1 MPQILFKECKKYKVP
16 LWQCPQ
22 FLFFII
28 GLLIVFG
35 NLALYFLGPKF
46 IQDPLILLFVISL
59 FTIILLTINYFIV
72 HFLEKTLD
80 VSILKSQFLNIIS
93 HRLNSPLT
101 NIKWILEYL
110 ISKDFSV
117 NEKEEYFLALK
128 DNLER
133 IRDMLGKFN
142 LASQIDLTLK
152 KLKLQ
157 KVSISEITQKNL
169 QKIQPSFSVEVKTE
183 IEPNL
188 PEILTDPFFLDFVI
202 FTLLDNAFR
211 YTQDRVE
218 IKIAKKKGKIYF
230 EVKDNGI
237 GIEEKEKKHIFERF
251 YRGKEAT
258 LKWPFGIGLGLYL
271 SKIFIQKLGGKIG
284 FNSKKDKGSTF
295 WFYLPIK

>member
-1 MPQILFKECKKYKVP
+1 VPQILFKECKKYKIP

-80 VSILKSQFLNIIS
+80 LSILKSQFLNIIS
-93 HRLNSPLT
+93 HHLNSPLT

-142 LASQIDLTLK
+142 LASQIDLALK

-218 IKIAKKKGKIYF
+218 IKIAKKRGKIYF

-271 SKIFIQKLGGKIG
+271 SKIFIQKLGGEIG

>member
-80 VSILKSQFLNIIS
+80 LSILKSQFLNIIS
-93 HRLNSPLT
+93 HHLNSPLT

-271 SKIFIQKLGGKIG
+271 SKIFIQKLGGEIG

>member
-1 MPQILFKECKKYKVP
+1 VPQILFKECKKYKVP

-80 VSILKSQFLNIIS
+80 LSILKSQFLNIIS
-93 HRLNSPLT
+93 HHLNSPLT

-271 SKIFIQKLGGKIG
+271 SKIFIQKLGGEIG

>member
-1 MPQILFKECKKYKVP
+1 VPQILFKECKKYKVP

-28 GLLIVFG
+28 GFLIVFG
-35 NLALYFLGPKF
+35 NLALYFLGSKF

-80 VSILKSQFLNIIS
+80 LSILKSQFLNIIS
-93 HRLNSPLT
+93 HHLNSPLT

-169 QKIQPSFSVEVKTE
+169 QKIQLPFSVEVKTE

-188 PEILTDPFFLDFVI
+188 PEILTDPSFLDFVI

-218 IKIAKKKGKIYF
+218 IKIAKKRGKIYF

-237 GIEEKEKKHIFERF
+237 GIEEKEKKYIFERF

>member
-28 GLLIVFG
+28 GFLIVFG
-35 NLALYFLGPKF
+35 NLALYFLGSKF

-80 VSILKSQFLNIIS
+80 LSILKSQFLNIIS
-93 HRLNSPLT
+93 HHLNSPLT

-169 QKIQPSFSVEVKTE
+169 QKIQLPFSVEVKTE

-188 PEILTDPFFLDFVI
+188 PEILTDPSFLDFVI

-218 IKIAKKKGKIYF
+218 IKIAKKRGKIYF

-237 GIEEKEKKHIFERF
+237 GIEEKEKKYIFERF

>member
-1 MPQILFKECKKYKVP
+1 VPQIPFKECKKYKVP

-28 GLLIVFG
+28 GLLIVFW

-80 VSILKSQFLNIIS
+80 LSILKSQFLNIIS
-93 HRLNSPLT
+93 HHLNSPLT

-218 IKIAKKKGKIYF
+218 IKIAKKRGKIYF

>member
-1 MPQILFKECKKYKVP
+1 VPQILFKECKKYKVP